1 MPGQRAS
8 IEPQPKGCV
17 VILGL
22 FTSALDYLGIPWTR
36 SSKKI
41 VSVYRKA
48 ATARLDEFV
57 GPKC

>member
-1 MPGQRAS
+1 MTISPHHFSKRP
-8 IEPQPKGCV
+8 EDV
-17 VILGL
+17 LGL
-22 FTSALDYLGIPWTR
+22 FTGALDLGRNSVVT
-36 SSKKI
+36 STKHI

>member
-1 MPGQRAS
+1 VTISPYHFSKRP
-8 IEPQPKGCV
+8 EDV
-17 VILGL
+17 LGR
-22 FTSALDYLGIPWTR
+22 FTGALDLGRNSVVT
-36 SSKKI
+36 STKHI